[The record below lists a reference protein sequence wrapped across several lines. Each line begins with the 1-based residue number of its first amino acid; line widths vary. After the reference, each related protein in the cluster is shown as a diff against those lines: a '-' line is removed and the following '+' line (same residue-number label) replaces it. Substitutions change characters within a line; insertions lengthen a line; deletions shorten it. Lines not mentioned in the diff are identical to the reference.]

1 MRARPAVALALLALL
16 AGLAG
21 CASAPPPPPP
31 PPPSETPDAEV
42 YRRADSERAERLARE
57 VELLRAEL
65 EHAEQTLVAVE
76 SGLRGAQSRADAV
89 SAIAEASVEVARAA
103 DRAGWRPDELAEARA
118 KLEEAERQVDA
129 GHFGSAIFFAS
140 RAERIAARALAD
152 AKSADA
158 ARDVR
163 FVAGRRVNLRAG
175 PSTQDRVLGVLV
187 QGTPVYP
194 ERQQGDW
201 VLVRS
206 APGPVGWIHA
216 TMIRNRG
223 REARR

>member
-1 MRARPAVALALLALL
+1 VARTLLALL
-16 AGLAG
+16 AALVG

-31 PPPSETPDAEV
+31 LPPPAAPVEAPDAEV
-42 YRRADSERAERLARE
+42 YRRADSERSERLARE

-65 EHAEQTLVAVE
+65 EQAEQTLVAVE
-76 SGLRGAQSRADAV
+76 SGLRGTQSRADAV
-89 SAIAEASVEVARAA
+89 SAIAEASVQVNRAA
-103 DRAGWRPDELAEARA
+103 ERASWRPDDLAEARA

-140 RAERIAARALAD
+140 RAERIAARALAE
-152 AKSADA
+152 AKTVAA

-163 FVAGRRVNLRAG
+163 YVAGRRVNLRAG
-175 PSTQDRVLGVLV
+175 PSTEDRVLGVLLH
-187 QGTPVYP
+187 GTPVFP

-216 TMIRNRG
+216 TMIRNR
-223 REARR
+223 

>member
-1 MRARPAVALALLALL
+1 VARTLLAVL
-16 AGLAG
+16 AAMLG

-31 PPPSETPDAEV
+31 SPPPAAPAEATDAEV
-42 YRRADSERAERLARE
+42 YRRADSERSERLARE

-65 EHAEQTLVAVE
+65 EQAEQTLVAVE
-76 SGLRGAQSRADAV
+76 SGLRGTQSRADAV
-89 SAIAEASVEVARAA
+89 SAIAEASVQVNRAA
-103 DRAGWRPDELAEARA
+103 ERASWRPADLAEARA

-140 RAERIAARALAD
+140 RAERIASRALAE
-152 AKSADA
+152 AKTVAA

-163 FVAGRRVNLRAG
+163 FIAGRRVNLRAG
-175 PSTQDRVLGVLV
+175 PSTEDRVLGVLLH
-187 QGTPVYP
+187 GTPVYP

-216 TMIRNRG
+216 TMIRG
-223 REARR
+223 R